1 MVSMRLKSI
10 QLLSTIALLTLAAPV
25 WAHTRTA
32 TAQIS
37 ETTTIGGTQLK
48 PGEYQLKVE
57 DNATQLQITQNR
69 KVIAVVPVQWIQL
82 PQKPSTT
89 DVQFDGNKITEVD
102 FGGNTQAVQIV
113 SSQ

>member
-1 MVSMRLKSI
+1 MRLKSI
-10 QLLSTIALLTLAAPV
+10 QLLAAFTLLTLAAPV

-32 TAQIS
+32 SALIS
-37 ETTTIGGTQLK
+37 ETTTIGSTQLK

-57 DNATQLQITQNR
+57 DNANQLQIMQHG
-69 KVIAVVPVQWIQL
+69 KVVAVVPVQWVQL
-82 PQKPSTT
+82 QQKPSNTEILL
-89 DVQFDGNKITEVD
+89 DGNKITEVE

>member
-1 MVSMRLKSI
+1 MRLKSI
-10 QLLSTIALLTLAAPV
+10 QIMATLTLLTLAAPV

-32 TAQIS
+32 TAQI
-37 ETTTIGGTQLK
+37 TDPTTIGSTQLK

-57 DNATQLQITQNR
+57 DNANQLQIMQHG
-69 KVIAVVPVQWIQL
+69 KVVAVVPVQWVQL
-82 PQKPSTT
+82 PQKPSNTEI
-89 DVQFDGNKITEVD
+89 VLDGNRITEVE

>member
-1 MVSMRLKSI
+1 MRLKSI
-10 QLLSTIALLTLAAPV
+10 QIMALAAPV

-32 TAQIS
+32 TAQI
-37 ETTTIGGTQLK
+37 TDPTTIGSTQLK

-57 DNATQLQITQNR
+57 DNANQLQIMQHG
-69 KVIAVVPVQWIQL
+69 KVVAVVPVQWVQL
-82 PQKPSTT
+82 PQKPSNTEI
-89 DVQFDGNKITEVD
+89 VLDGNRITEVE

>member
-1 MVSMRLKSI
+1 MRLKSI
-10 QLLSTIALLTLAAPV
+10 QLMASLTLLTLAAPV

-32 TAQIS
+32 SAQIT
-37 ETTTIGGTQLK
+37 ETTTIGSTQLK

-57 DNATQLQITQNR
+57 DNANQLQITQHG
-69 KVIAVVPVQWIQL
+69 KVVAVVPVQWVQL
-82 PQKPSTT
+82 PQKPSNTAILL
-89 DVQFDGNKITEVD
+89 DGNKITEVE

>member
-1 MVSMRLKSI
+1 MRLKSI
-10 QLLSTIALLTLAAPV
+10 QLLGTITLLTLAAPV

-32 TAQIS
+32 TAQITD
-37 ETTTIGGTQLK
+37 TTTIGSTPLK

-57 DNATQLQITQNR
+57 DNGNQLQIVQHG
-69 KVIAVVPVQWIQL
+69 KVVAVVPVQWVQL
-82 PQKPSTT
+82 QQKPSNTA
-89 DVQFDGNKITEVD
+89 VVLDGNKITEVE

>member
-1 MVSMRLKSI
+1 MRLKSI
-10 QLLSTIALLTLAAPV
+10 QLLAAFTLLTLAAPV

-32 TAQIS
+32 TAQIT
-37 ETTTIGGTQLK
+37 ETTTIGSTQLK

-57 DNATQLQITQNR
+57 DNANQLQIMQHG
-69 KVIAVVPVQWIQL
+69 KVVAVVPVQWVQL
-82 PQKPSTT
+82 PQNPSDTAILL
-89 DVQFDGNKITEVD
+89 DGNKITEVE

>member
-1 MVSMRLKSI
+1 MRLKSI
-10 QLLSTIALLTLAAPV
+10 QLLATLTLLTLAAPV

-37 ETTTIGGTQLK
+37 DTTTIGSTQLK

-57 DNATQLQITQNR
+57 DNANQLQIMQHG
-69 KVIAVVPVQWIQL
+69 KVVAVVPVQWIQL
-82 PQKPSTT
+82 PQKPSNTE
-89 DVQFDGNKITEVD
+89 VVLDGNKITEVE

>member
-1 MVSMRLKSI
+1 MRLKSI
-10 QLLSTIALLTLAAPV
+10 QLLATLTLLSLAAPV

-32 TAQIS
+32 TAYIS
-37 ETTTIGGTQLK
+37 DTTTIGNTQLK

-57 DNATQLQITQNR
+57 DNATHLQIVQNG
-69 KVIAVVPVQWIQL
+69 KLVAVVPVRWIQL
-82 PQKPSTT
+82 PQKPTNT
-89 DVQFDGNKITEVD
+89 AVLLDGNKITEVE

>member
-1 MVSMRLKSI
+1 MRLKSN
-10 QLLSTIALLTLAAPV
+10 QLLATITLLTLAAPV

-32 TAQIS
+32 TAQIT
-37 ETTTIGGTQLK
+37 ETTTIGSTQLK

-57 DNATQLQITQNR
+57 DNANQLQIMQHG
-69 KVIAVVPVQWIQL
+69 KVVAVVPVQWVQL
-82 PQKPSTT
+82 PQKPSDTAILL
-89 DVQFDGNKITEVD
+89 DGNKITEVE